1 MFMECNTVLLTQILS
16 PVQAALLMLQCWPAH
31 CDCFGFANYIASEV
45 RIPLFRASP
54 VPFQSMFCSLIE
66 GVLFPLDPTVS
77 CWHDEPQGIQKAVIL
92 LYCSADRMSLAGD
105 TPEPRPIF

>member
-1 MFMECNTVLLTQILS
+1 MFTECNTVLLTQILS

-54 VPFQSMFCSLIE
+54 VPFQSMSCSLTE
-66 GVLFPLDPTVS
+66 DLQFPLDRTVS
-77 CWHDEPQGIQKAVIL
+77 CWHDEPSRDSKSSHITVLQ
-92 LYCSADRMSLAGD
+92 R
-105 TPEPRPIF
+105 